1 MSNHLAIATATKTL
15 AHLLDRELTQDFVG
29 AHVVPGRPDITAND
43 DSDPETRLFLY
54 RVEPNASWRTNAL
67 PARSSSGQV
76 YERPQT
82 GLTLHYLLTFIGSES
97 LLEPQRMLGSVVR
110 TLTSRP
116 ILTRAEIEAAV
127 AEALAEGPAHPL
139 GLSDL
144 AEQPDIVR
152 LTPLPLTMDELSTL
166 WSSFF
171 QTPYRLS
178 VAYEA
183 CVVVLTADDTPTRS
197 LPVQTRGI
205 FTTTML
211 RPMIV
216 QAMAVDGPFAPVQV
230 GSTLVLSGQQLRGEE
245 LTVVAFGGVEATP
258 APEDLS
264 GTRIEVAVP
273 ADVRAGVTGV
283 RVIHR
288 RSMGDPPTARLAGQ
302 SPAFPVVIQPRLGAL
317 AADAVHDVVVE
328 PETGL
333 RSGGVRVSV
342 EPAAGSR
349 QQVTMLFNA
358 VPGGNGQSFVFED
371 ERRDGEGAP
380 DESTDLDLPF
390 AGVPPASYLLRV
402 TVDGAET
409 PLTVDTTPGPT
420 LGQYEGPE
428 VVVP

>member
-1 MSNHLAIATATKTL
+1 
-15 AHLLDRELTQDFVG
+15 
-29 AHVVPGRPDITAND
+29 
-43 DSDPETRLFLY
+43 
-54 RVEPNASWRTNAL
+54 
-67 PARSSSGQV
+67 
-76 YERPQT
+76 
-82 GLTLHYLLTFIGSES
+82 
-97 LLEPQRMLGSVVR
+97 MLGSVVR

-245 LTVVAFGGVEATP
+245 LTGGGLRSCRGDPGARGPVGDP
-258 APEDLS
+258 DRGRSP
-264 GTRIEVAVP
+264 GGRP
-273 ADVRAGVTGV
+273 
-283 RVIHR
+283 R
-288 RSMGDPPTARLAGQ
+288 RGDRGAGDPP
-302 SPAFPVVIQPRLGAL
+302 
-317 AADAVHDVVVE
+317 AVD
-328 PETGL
+328 
-333 RSGGVRVSV
+333 
-342 EPAAGSR
+342 GSR
-349 QQVTMLFNA
+349 
-358 VPGGNGQSFVFED
+358 
-371 ERRDGEGAP
+371 R
-380 DESTDLDLPF
+380 
-390 AGVPPASYLLRV
+390 PPASPASRRRSLS
-402 TVDGAET
+402 
-409 PLTVDTTPGPT
+409 
-420 LGQYEGPE
+420 
-428 VVVP
+428 